1 MIDNYQ
7 LSQDH
12 NRLAMAEMEAN
23 KPIFKGKSKYKSI
36 TIKGNNLHLIIKRF
50 LRKYTYYESPTWI
63 AEIETYN
70 QLITIKRKIFGGAIY
85 ETYPTRPQEW
95 KLFYKKK
102 NVAIVS
108 ASCFLVNWYPSTCDK
123 KGCEDKSLGE
133 VDTEEEA
140 KTIVESY
147 LYL

>member
-36 TIKGNNLHLIIKRF
+36 TIKGNNLYLIIKRF
-50 LRKYTYYESPTWI
+50 LRKYKHYKVPTWI
-63 AEIETYN
+63 AEMETYSA
-70 QLITIKRKIFGGAIY
+70 LITIKRKIFDGTIY
-85 ETYPTRPQEW
+85 QTYATRPGKW
-95 KLFYKKK
+95 RLFYERK
-102 NVAIVS
+102 NIAIVS

-140 KTIVESY
+140 KTIVENY
-147 LYL
+147 LDL